1 MIWKTVPP
9 KCGDIIRVKMSF
21 YFHYGIYV
29 DDDTV
34 IQFGLPDNTG
44 ISPEQISVCATDV
57 SSFTCGSLC
66 ETGVMDRSEKRKSF
80 SPAKIV
86 TRAKERIG
94 ETGYNMTENNC
105 EHFVNWCVFGEHIV
119 FNKK

>member
-9 KCGDIIRVKMSF
+9 KRGDIIRVKMSF

-44 ISPEQISVCATDV
+44 VSPENIAVCSTDV
-57 SSFTCGSLC
+57 YTFSCGNLC
-66 ETGVMDRSEKRKSF
+66 EAGIMDKRERKNAF
-80 SPAKIV
+80 SPEKIV
-86 TRAKERIG
+86 SRAKERIG

-105 EHFVNWCVFGEHIV
+105 EHFVNTCVFGEHTV
-119 FNKK
+119 FGEK